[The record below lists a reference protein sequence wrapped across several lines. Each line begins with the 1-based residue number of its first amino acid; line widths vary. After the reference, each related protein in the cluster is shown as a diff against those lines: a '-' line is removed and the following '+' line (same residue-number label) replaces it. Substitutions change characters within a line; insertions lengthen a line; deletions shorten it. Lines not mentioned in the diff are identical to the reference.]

1 MITKNHSHYLKFLA
15 QGYNT
20 LLVSS
25 SHYSSYDEATE
36 FFDASI
42 QRNMSNEELDNL
54 SLSLMNNHIDIAVLD
69 FTTDE
74 KLALKF
80 YEKIRVYEARIV
92 VIAILPHASKES
104 MWKLIDKFDGALF
117 EGFDKYQL
125 KDKLFAQLSL
135 FYTVRSVG
143 RRDVKI
149 DSGLSAMEVSL
160 EEFFDMYEGSSL
172 FIVDELME
180 LNKSLKSGD
189 LNPQLIE
196 KISQKLLEISDNF
209 AKNSEISDLSP
220 IFKDFSEYLI
230 DLDFATIKPE
240 SLYAF
245 DYVCAI
251 IDDTNA
257 YIMDMFVDRVFK
269 DTYIVKHSLEN
280 NITFMK
286 NSLESTEESKDE
298 SELEFF
304 ND

>member
-20 LLVSS
+20 LLISS
-25 SHYSSYDEATE
+25 SYYNLYDEATE

-54 SLSLMNNHIDIAVLD
+54 TLSLINNHIDIVVLD
-69 FTTDE
+69 FTIDE
-74 KLALKF
+74 ELALKF
-80 YEKIRVYEARIV
+80 YEKIREYETRIV
-92 VIAILPHASKES
+92 VIAILSYANIKS
-104 MWKLIDKFDGALF
+104 MCKLIDKFDSILF
-117 EGFDKYQL
+117 EGFDIYQL
-125 KDKLFAQLSL
+125 KDKLFTQLSL
-135 FYTVRSVG
+135 FYTIKSVG

-149 DSGLSAMEVSL
+149 DSGSSEIELSL

-172 FIVDELME
+172 FIVDELMA

-196 KISQKLLEISDNF
+196 KISQKLLEISDTF
-209 AKNSEISDLSP
+209 SKNSEISDLSP
-220 IFKDFSEYLI
+220 IFKDFSEYLK

-245 DYVCAI
+245 DYICAI

-280 NITFMK
+280 NIAFVK
-286 NSLESTEESKDE
+286 KSLESTDMNEDE
-298 SELEFF
+298 DDLEFF
-304 ND
+304 

>member
-1 MITKNHSHYLKFLA
+1 MTTKNHSNYLKFLA

-20 LLVSS
+20 LLISS
-25 SHYSSYDEATE
+25 NHYSEYDEVGE
-36 FFDASI
+36 FFDSSI
-42 QRNMSNEELDNL
+42 QRSMTDEELENFTLSIMSNY
-54 SLSLMNNHIDIAVLD
+54 IDIVILD

-74 KLALKF
+74 ELALKF
-80 YEKIRVYEARIV
+80 YEKIKVYEARIV
-92 VIAILPHASKES
+92 VIAILPHTSKDS
-104 MWKLIDKFDGALF
+104 MWQLIDKFDGALF
-117 EGFDKYQL
+117 EGFDSYQL

-135 FYTVRSVG
+135 FYTIKSVG

-149 DSGLSAMEVSL
+149 DSGSSEMGMSL
-160 EEFFDMYEGSSL
+160 KEFFDMYEGSSL
-172 FIVDELME
+172 FIVDELMA

-196 KISQKLLEISDNF
+196 KISQKLLEISETF
-209 AKNSEISDLSP
+209 SKNSDISDIAH
-220 IFKDFSEYLI
+220 IFKDLSEYLVG
-230 DLDFATIKPE
+230 LDFSTIKPE

-245 DYVCAI
+245 DYICAI

-280 NITFMK
+280 NIKFMK
-286 NSLESTEESKDE
+286 DTLESKEGVDE

-304 ND
+304 